1 MVVFIQFIYSFVLII
16 FRRLLPFLRNKFP
29 SVFSYTG
36 TLTYLFMSISL
47 AVSFIVAA
55 NAVIDTVSS
64 SAVMNR
70 YLIVAFSYL
79 PHNFTFC
86 ANLVLAADFISFLFH
101 SKDRIYRY
109 IRLFISGKIS
119 GV

>member
-79 PHNFTFC
+79 PHNF
-86 ANLVLAADFISFLFH
+86 
-101 SKDRIYRY
+101 
-109 IRLFISGKIS
+109 
-119 GV
+119 

>member
-16 FRRLLPFLRNKFP
+16 FRRLLPFLSNKFS

-101 SKDRIYRY
+101 SKERIYRY
-109 IRLFISGKIS
+109 IRLFISGKMS
-119 GV
+119 GG